1 MEAGGFESSELS
13 WLGILII
20 LNFTVCALAVLIFI
34 LIHVKGPPYQMKN
47 QGRQKPATKSILNP
61 DWVCYDCGMRLG
73 RRQYG
78 EGQISTMHRGR
89 CDICGKE
96 TEVTQP
102 RDFGGIVGEDLIREL
117 ASRPSRHF
125 DGPDL

>member
-1 MEAGGFESSELS
+1 MEAGFESSELS

-20 LNFTVCALAVLIFI
+20 LNILVSALAVLIFI
-34 LIHVKGPPYQMKN
+34 LIHLKGPPYQMRDP
-47 QGRQKPATKSILNP
+47 GRRKSATKSILNP

-78 EGQISTMHRGR
+78 DGQISTWHRGR
-89 CDICGKE
+89 CDICGKDA
-96 TEVTQP
+96 EVTQP
-102 RDFGGIVGEDLIREL
+102 RDFGGIVGEEIMREIE
-117 ASRPSRHF
+117 SRPNRHF